1 MNEDKTGEEGPLELE
16 MPKVRQEGPGQLF
29 QDWRE
34 GIQRYWGGEVQL
46 GG

>member
-16 MPKVRQEGPGQLF
+16 MPKSGPGQLF